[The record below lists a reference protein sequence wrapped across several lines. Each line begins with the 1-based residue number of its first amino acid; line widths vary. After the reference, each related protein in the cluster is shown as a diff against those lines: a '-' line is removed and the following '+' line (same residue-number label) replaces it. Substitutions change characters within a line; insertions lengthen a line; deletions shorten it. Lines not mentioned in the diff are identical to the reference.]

1 MPRAYREKA
10 GSYLAYRNTAVV
22 FAQFGRGFGV
32 NGGMGETNLCDV
44 CTFPYFHIHAK
55 HLGGGNIFLG
65 CV

>member
-32 NGGMGETNLCDV
+32 NGGMGETDFWDV
-44 CTFPYFHIHAK
+44 CTF
-55 HLGGGNIFLG
+55 LS
-65 CV
+65 